1 MTRIALIAGTY
12 LPERCSVADYTMHLC
27 ANLREY
33 GVESSVLTS
42 YYAAEAAYDPNAIGI
57 VHGWR
62 LADLFTL
69 VRAVLA
75 SKAEVLHIQYTAKLY
90 GFEPAIL
97 LLPMLLRMAGWRS
110 PIVTT
115 LHECEWQEWQP
126 KNIFPPVEW
135 LKQRKKFPL
144 WGGED
149 GFLLTHSD
157 VVIATNTDTKKVLHN
172 RLPQKKNSVFHIP
185 IAANVE
191 VASIDHTTA
200 RQLLRENC
208 NWCKDSVVIVCFGF
222 LHPGK
227 GLETLLPAFKQV
239 YLTQPQARLL
249 ILGGF
254 ESLGLSG
261 EDAKKYLV
269 QLQALVNELD
279 LAQLVHFTDY
289 VNAQSASH
297 YLTGADIGVLP
308 CDRPLT
314 LNSSS
319 LLTLLAHG
327 LPVVATQS
335 QTLPIGH
342 PVRLIPPSDIA
353 ALASQLQQLLNN
365 PDQRSELGKAGIVFG
380 QNFTWHNI
388 IREHLDIYSYLASK
402 PLLK

>member
-12 LPERCSVADYTMHLC
+12 LPERCSVAHYTMHLC
-27 ANLREY
+27 NNLREY

-42 YYAAEAAYDPNAIGI
+42 YYAAEAAYDPNAVGI

-62 LADLFTL
+62 LANLFTL

-75 SKAEVLHIQYTAKLY
+75 SKAEVLHIQYTAKIY
-90 GFEPAIL
+90 NFERAIL

-115 LHECEWQEWQP
+115 VHESECHE
-126 KNIFPPVEW
+126 
-135 LKQRKKFPL
+135 KQRKNFP
-144 WGGED
+144 WWDRED
-149 GFLLTHSD
+149 GFLLTHSNA
-157 VVIATNTDTKKVLHN
+157 VIATNPETEKVIHN
-172 RLPQKKNSVFHIP
+172 RLPHKQNSVFHVP

-191 VASIDHTTA
+191 VASIGHTTA

-208 NWCKDSVVIVCFGF
+208 NWSDDSVVIVCFGF
-222 LHPGK
+222 VHPGK

-239 YLTQPQARLL
+239 SLTQPQARLL

-254 ESLGLSG
+254 ESLDLSG

-269 QLQALVNELD
+269 QLETLVNELD
-279 LAQLVHFTDY
+279 LLQLVHFTDY

-297 YLTGADIGVLP
+297 YLTGANIGVLP
-308 CDRPLT
+308 CDRGVT

-319 LLTLLAHG
+319 LITLLAHG

-335 QTLPIGH
+335 QTLPAGH
-342 PVRLIPPSDIA
+342 PVRLIPPDNIN
-353 ALASQLQQLLNN
+353 ALASHLLQLLNN
-365 PDQRSELGKAGIVFG
+365 PDQRSELGNAGIVFR

-388 IREHLDIYSYLASK
+388 VRDHLDIYSYLASK

>member
-12 LPERCSVADYTMHLC
+12 LPERCSVANYTMHLC
-27 ANLREY
+27 NNLREY

-42 YYAAEAAYDPNAIGI
+42 YYAAEAAYDPNAVGI

-69 VRAVLA
+69 LRAVLA
-75 SKAEVLHIQYTAKLY
+75 SKAEVVHIQYTAKIY
-90 GFEPAIL
+90 NFERAIL
-97 LLPMLLRMAGWRS
+97 LLPMLLRTAGWRS
-110 PIVTT
+110 LIVTT
-115 LHECEWQEWQP
+115 VHEYECQQ
-126 KNIFPPVEW
+126 
-135 LKQRKKFPL
+135 KQRKNFS
-144 WGGED
+144 WSGGED
-149 GFLLTHSD
+149 QFLLTHSNA
-157 VVIATNTDTKKVLHN
+157 VIATKPETEKVIHN
-172 RLPQKKNSVFHIP
+172 RLPHKKNSVFYVP

-191 VASIDHTTA
+191 VATIDRNTA

-208 NWCKDSVVIVCFGF
+208 NWSDDSVVIVCFGF

-227 GLETLLPAFKQV
+227 GLETLLPAFRQV
-239 YLTQPQARLL
+239 FLTHPQARLL
-249 ILGGF
+249 ILGGV
-254 ESLGLSG
+254 ESFNLTG

-269 QLQALVNELD
+269 QLQTLVDELD
-279 LAQLVHFTDY
+279 LVQSVHFTDY
-289 VNAQSASH
+289 LNSQSVSH

-308 CDRPLT
+308 CDRPVT

-353 ALASQLQQLLNN
+353 ALASELLQLLNN
-365 PDQRSELGKAGIVFG
+365 PDRRSELGKAGIVFG

-388 IREHLDIYSYLASK
+388 TKAHLDIYSYLASK

>member
-27 ANLREY
+27 NNLREY

-42 YYAAEAAYDPNAIGI
+42 YYAAEAAYDPNAVGI

-62 LADLFTL
+62 LADLFRL
-69 VRAVLA
+69 VQAVLA
-75 SKAEVLHIQYTAKLY
+75 SKAEVLHIQYTAKIY
-90 GFEPAIL
+90 NFERAIL
-97 LLPMLLRMAGWRS
+97 LLPMLLRTAGWRS

-115 LHECEWQEWQP
+115 VHECEWQE
-126 KNIFPPVEW
+126 
-135 LKQRKKFPL
+135 KQRKNFPW

-149 GFLLTHSD
+149 GFLLTHSNA
-157 VVIATNTDTKKVLHN
+157 VIATKPETEKVIHN
-172 RLPQKKNSVFHIP
+172 RLPHKKNSVFHIP

-191 VASIDHTTA
+191 VASIDHTMA

-208 NWCKDSVVIVCFGF
+208 NWSNDSVVIVCFGF

-239 YLTQPQARLL
+239 FLTQPQARLL

-261 EDAKKYLV
+261 EDAKRYLV

-279 LAQLVHFTDY
+279 LLQLVHFTDY

-342 PVRLIPPSDIA
+342 PVRLIPPDNIN
-353 ALASQLQQLLNN
+353 ALASHLLQLLDN

>member
-27 ANLREY
+27 NNLREY

-42 YYAAEAAYDPNAIGI
+42 YYAAEAAYDPNAVGI

-62 LADLFTL
+62 LADLSTL

-75 SKAEVLHIQYTAKLY
+75 SKAEVLHIQYTAKIY
-90 GFEPAIL
+90 GFERAIL

-110 PIVTT
+110 PIITT
-115 LHECEWQEWQP
+115 VHECEWQQ
-126 KNIFPPVEW
+126 
-135 LKQRKKFPL
+135 KQRKNFPW

-149 GFLLTHSD
+149 GFLLTHSNA
-157 VVIATNTDTKKVLHN
+157 VIATKPETEKVIHN
-172 RLPQKKNSVFHIP
+172 RLPHKKNSVFHVP

-191 VASIDHTTA
+191 VASIDHTMA

-208 NWCKDSVVIVCFGF
+208 NWSDDSVVIVCFGF

-239 YLTQPQARLL
+239 FLTQPQARLL

-254 ESLGLSG
+254 ESLDLSG
-261 EDAKKYLV
+261 EDAKRYLV
-269 QLQALVNELD
+269 QLQALVDELD
-279 LAQLVHFTDY
+279 LLQLVHFTDY

-319 LLTLLAHG
+319 LITLLAHG

-335 QTLPIGH
+335 QTLPIRH
-342 PVRLIPPSDIA
+342 PVKLIPPSDIA
-353 ALASQLQQLLNN
+353 ALASQLLQLLNN
-365 PDQRSELGKAGIVFG
+365 PDGRSELGKAGIVFG

-388 IREHLDIYSYLASK
+388 IREHLDIYTYLTSK
-402 PLLK
+402 PLSK